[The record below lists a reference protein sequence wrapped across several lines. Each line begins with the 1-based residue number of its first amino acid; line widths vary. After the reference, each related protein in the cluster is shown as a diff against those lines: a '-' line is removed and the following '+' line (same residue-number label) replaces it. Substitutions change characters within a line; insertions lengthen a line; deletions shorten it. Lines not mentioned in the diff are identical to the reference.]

1 MHVSFF
7 LFSPDSNDVVYFCPS
22 FAISKVVECSGAF
35 KRSTLSRKFELSCA
49 SVLELCSTDVES
61 FVLIESSYSVDFALQ
76 FGKAWNRI
84 FVGREFCNTFVLIR
98 DSGFCLSVKKSL
110 QRNQSELSFKPTV

>member
-7 LFSPDSNDVVYFCPS
+7 LFSPDSNDVICFCPS

-61 FVLIESSYSVDFALQ
+61 FVLIKSSYSVDFALQ

-84 FVGREFCNTFVLIR
+84 FVGREFCNTFVLTR